1 MTAISDEL
9 RVPGRYL
16 LTGQRQA
23 VQTFGMDGPISQH
36 HTVRQSY
43 DAVAEEYL
51 ERFRN
56 ELAGKPLDRALLACL
71 AEEAEDGAPVADL
84 GCGPGHVAAW
94 LAGRGVA
101 SVGIDLSP
109 AMIAAG
115 RRDYPQVEFRQG
127 DFLRLPATDGEFA
140 AAVAFYSI
148 IHLQPAELGRHS
160 GRSIGCCGRARLS
173 WLPFISARR

>member
-1 MTAISDEL
+1 MYCGCPAGIWSL
-9 RVPGRYL
+9 ASGRRCRL
-16 LTGQRQA
+16 
-23 VQTFGMDGPISQH
+23 FGMDGPISQH

-56 ELAGKPLDRALLACL
+56 ELAGKPLDRALLACF
-71 AEEAEDGAPVADL
+71 AEEAGDGAPVADL

-115 RRDYPQVEFRQG
+115 RRDYPGGV
-127 DFLRLPATDGEFA
+127 P
-140 AAVAFYSI
+140 
-148 IHLQPAELGRHS
+148 S
-160 GRSIGCCGRARLS
+160 GRFPRAS
-173 WLPFISARR
+173 GDRR